1 MNKLYNTKVDV
12 DKHSEFI
19 DDITNEKQDLLV
31 KDLSVAP
38 IVQVSDNDKE
48 EEFRDI
54 EKYLRKIDSL
64 FEDGIFA
71 DQEDTVVEKEVVAV
85 EEKVAAEEKEVPKD
99 EKEKEEEDSAV
110 NIITA
115 PESVGAN
122 IDNLERDGARPA
134 KVVKVTTEEKCNLLA
149 IMVYI
154 GPLQVASPT
163 QEAAD
168 DAGEKTETEE
178 KSEDRAKSKEMKRN
192 YSNDK
197 KRKKEEKKRRRKK
210 HHVAI
215 SMAED
220 N

>member
-1 MNKLYNTKVDV
+1 MAKMR
-12 DKHSEFI
+12 S
-19 DDITNEKQDLLV
+19 LV
-31 KDLSVAP
+31 KKATKSTEEYTSSATTVRESKSPRSVAP

-64 FEDGIFA
+64 FKDGIFA

-110 NIITA
+110 NIITT

-134 KVVKVTTEEKCNLLA
+134 EVVK
-149 IMVYI
+149 
-154 GPLQVASPT
+154 
-163 QEAAD
+163 EAAD

-197 KRKKEEKKRRRKK
+197 KRKNEEKKRRRKK